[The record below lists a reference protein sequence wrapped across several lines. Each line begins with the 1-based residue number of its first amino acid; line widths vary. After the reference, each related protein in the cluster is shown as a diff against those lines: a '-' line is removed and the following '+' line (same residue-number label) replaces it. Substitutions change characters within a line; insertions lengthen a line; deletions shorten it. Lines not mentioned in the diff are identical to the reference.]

1 MVVVFTLSILF
12 RKGIGSSLAVEFY
25 VISLVPRRVVGIVSV
40 WLLIADHN
48 VFQECTVTLLVFH
61 LFIPL
66 GSFKLEMDYDF
77 AFESGGR
84 ENTLPSSPVFVFV
97 FFLNSHCHCLLGLLV
112 YMFVSPS
119 EL

>member
-12 RKGIGSSLAVEFY
+12 LKGIGNLLGSRILCHLSSAQE
-25 VISLVPRRVVGIVSV
+25 SGGHTVSV

-66 GSFKLEMDYDF
+66 GSFII
-77 AFESGGR
+77 G
-84 ENTLPSSPVFVFV
+84 N
-97 FFLNSHCHCLLGLLV
+97 GL
-112 YMFVSPS
+112 
-119 EL
+119 